1 MDVLGTG
8 GHVAFVMHTAVIS
21 NTDGRN
27 VDQWAR
33 PLRAIDFEL
42 LCKNGTRKS
51 IEAFRSCHM
60 LKIPARLLMT
70 SSQFVLS
77 SLSLSSLIIALL

>member
-1 MDVLGTG
+1 MFIFYFKGTG

-27 VDQWAR
+27 VDQWSR

-42 LCKNGTRKS
+42 LCKNGTRKT
-51 IEAFRSCHM
+51 IEAYKSCH
-60 LKIPARLLMT
+60 LLRVPARVVMT
-70 SSQFVLS
+70 SSLFS
-77 SLSLSSLIIALL
+77 F